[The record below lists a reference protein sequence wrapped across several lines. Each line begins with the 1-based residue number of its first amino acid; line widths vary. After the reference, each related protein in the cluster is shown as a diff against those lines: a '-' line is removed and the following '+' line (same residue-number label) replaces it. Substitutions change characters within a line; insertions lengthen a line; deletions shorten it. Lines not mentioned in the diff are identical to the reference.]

1 MSGSITVQQA
11 QRVQHNR
18 RDRDSQISLLSTV
31 HPSTTIDLPV
41 VIDCTVETQPMSVRP
56 LHELT
61 PFAPATAANSGS
73 GGNTSSKLPPE
84 PTSLAESGLGMG
96 FMSELVLKH
105 IYFAGMLSGQQLA
118 DALRLPFLNVVDTA
132 LNFLKEEEYVD
143 ITGAQGG
150 FYERSFQYVITTK
163 GRQKVHEVLDRSQYA
178 GPAPVPLNA
187 YVESV
192 KQQSVGSMVIDQQSI
207 RQAFEGLIIS
217 EKLMDQIGPAA
228 NSARSLFLYGPP
240 GNGKTTIAEGISRI
254 LKGHVIIPHAVE
266 IDGQVIKVFDPLN
279 HVPVEQ
285 PSQPEDNTFGINPV
299 LSTPP
304 RSDTRWVLCKRPVV
318 VVGGELI
325 LEQLELIYDPIA
337 KVYEAPYQMKANG
350 GLFLIDDFGRQQCR
364 PQDLLNRWIV
374 PLEKKVDYLA
384 LQTGKKLEMPFD
396 VLIVFSTNLD
406 PKQLVDDAFLR
417 RIRHKIEVPNPS
429 PNEYRDIFRL
439 VCKSKN
445 IPYSDDGLRYL
456 LQEHY
461 IKVNRDL
468 RCCHPRDLCDQ
479 ILDEAKYRSI
489 PPQMT
494 KELLDRACGAYFV
507 KL

>member
-1 MSGSITVQQA
+1 MSTF
-11 QRVQHNR
+11 
-18 RDRDSQISLLSTV
+18 SLREFTAS
-31 HPSTTIDLPV
+31 PS
-41 VIDCTVETQPMSVRP
+41 S
-56 LHELT
+56 
-61 PFAPATAANSGS
+61 AT
-73 GGNTSSKLPPE
+73 GGNGAGQLPPE
-84 PTSLAESGLGMG
+84 PTTLAQTGLSIG
-96 FMSELVLKH
+96 FLSELALKH
-105 IYFAGMLSGQQLA
+105 IYFAGVLSGQQLA
-118 DALRLPFLNVVDTA
+118 DDLRLPFLGVVDTA
-132 LNFLKEEEYVD
+132 LTFLKEEEYVD
-143 ITGAQGG
+143 IMGAQGG
-150 FYERSFQYVITTK
+150 FYERSFQYVITSK
-163 GRQKVHEVLDRSQYA
+163 GRNKVHEVLDRSQYA
-178 GPAPVPLNA
+178 GPAPVPLRTYIDA
-187 YVESV
+187 V
-192 KQQSVGSMVIDQQSI
+192 KRQSVGEMVIDQHTI
-207 RQAFEGLIIS
+207 RQAFDGLVIS
-217 EKLMDQIGPAA
+217 DKLMDQIGPAA

-240 GNGKTTIAEGISRI
+240 GNGKTSIAEGISRI
-254 LKGHVIIPHAVE
+254 LQGHVIVPYAIE

-279 HVPVEQ
+279 HEPVPQ
-285 PSQPEDNTFGINPV
+285 PQQPDDSSL
-299 LSTPP
+299 LSGAAEAAP
-304 RSDTRWVLCKRPVV
+304 RHDARWILCKRPVV

-325 LEQLELIYDPIA
+325 LEQLELIHDPIA

-374 PLEKKVDYLA
+374 PLEKRVDYLA
-384 LQTGKKLEMPFD
+384 LQTGKKIEMPFD
-396 VLIVFSTNLD
+396 VLIIFSTNLD

-429 PNEYRDIFRL
+429 PNEYREIFRL
-439 VCKSKN
+439 VCKSRN

-461 IKVNRDL
+461 IKLSRDL